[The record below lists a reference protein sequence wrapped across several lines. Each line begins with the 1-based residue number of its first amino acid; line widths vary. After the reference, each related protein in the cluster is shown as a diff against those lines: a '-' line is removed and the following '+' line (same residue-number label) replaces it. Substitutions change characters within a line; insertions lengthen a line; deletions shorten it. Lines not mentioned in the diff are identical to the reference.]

1 MMKKLENSLKLLLI
15 VIMCSAFLVKPI
27 EASAAAETL
36 GDLRKDY
43 EDLLKEKR
51 AKDNESDKTKNEIK
65 QKEAAIAQARD
76 DLTEAEAQEEEV
88 QLKITE
94 SNQAIEEN
102 KKESEKVL
110 VYMQQVQNKNAYV
123 EYVTGSSSM
132 TELVTRIEAVKQV
145 SDYIQVTLDNLEA
158 EIDKNEKLKK
168 ELEDKQRELS
178 AKIVNFQSAVSKL
191 NKDVS
196 ELDEMANDLE
206 TQVKLAKEAYDKN
219 ASACQKKVGST
230 ADSVRL
236 TSCYDLPYNGQ
247 WLLPLKSGVVTS
259 RQGYRLDPITHVPY
273 SFHSGI
279 DIGVPDGTPVYASA
293 AGKVSGIV
301 DHYSCGGNKV
311 YIDVTVNGK
320 KYTTFYL
327 HLLKYNVKIGDI
339 VTQNTIIGYSGGGST
354 AFINGGYDKCTTGA
368 HLHYGVQTGWYDTKR
383 GIINSNVIEP
393 PGLKNSIG
401 WRFNSRT
408 ALYFK

>member
-1 MMKKLENSLKLLLI
+1 MMKKIENSLKLLLI
-15 VIMCSAFLVKPI
+15 VVMCSAFLVKPI
-27 EASAAAETL
+27 EASATAETL

-145 SDYIQVTLDNLEA
+145 SNYIQVTLDNLET

-168 ELEDKQRELS
+168 ELEDKQKELS
-178 AKIVNFQSAVSKL
+178 VKIVSYQSTVSKL
-191 NKDVS
+191 YSDVS
-196 ELDEMANDLE
+196 ELDEMANDLD
-206 TQVKLAKEAYDKN
+206 TQVKVAKEAYEKN
-219 ASACQKKVGST
+219 ATACQNKVGSR
-230 ADSVRL
+230 ADSVKL
-236 TSCYDLPYNGQ
+236 SSCYDLPYNGQ

-259 RQGYRLDPITHVPY
+259 RQGYRVDPITFNKY
-273 SFHSGI
+273 QFHSGI
-279 DIGVPDGTPVYASA
+279 DIYVPEGTPVYATA

-301 DHYSCGGNKV
+301 NRYRCGGNKV
-311 YIDVTVNGK
+311 YIDVTVDGK

-327 HLLKYNVKIGDI
+327 HLLSYNVKYGDI
-339 VTQNTIIGYSGGGST
+339 VTQNTIIGYSGGYST
-354 AFINGGYDKCTTGA
+354 AKRYGGYDECTTGA

-393 PGLKNSIG
+393 PGLKNAIG

-408 ALYFK
+408 ALYFE